1 MDWQRQVSVAFA
13 TQKTGEALAA
23 YRDNGSV
30 HLEQGGEAARS
41 AVVRDYLA
49 DMDGN
54 PQASRV
60 VLAHRRADVK
70 ALNEAIRSTLQE
82 WGALT
87 KGAEAG
93 EVVAETN
100 DGTRSFASGDRIVFL
115 ENNRELGVKNG
126 MLGTVERI
134 ETSGD
139 NLAPRLVA
147 RLDGENG
154 RSVQV
159 DLDTYKAIDH
169 GYATTIHKSQGATV
183 DRAFVLASSTMDRHL
198 TYVAMTRHRKDV
210 QLYADA
216 SAFAGRSASHASG
229 QSSGHTSGRLVAHGA
244 APFEH
249 KQGNAKS
256 YFVTLETAQ
265 GAQHTTWGVDLE
277 RALGEAR
284 PKIGDMIGLR
294 REGSQSVRL
303 PDGRTVERN
312 AWAVQSGE
320 ELAYDK
326 LAEQLSRS
334 GAKETTLDYTAAFA
348 ERRGI
353 ASTLGINSE
362 IEVKGLEGG
371 LAARHDNAPEK
382 RVFSMD
388 NGSIDEHWGGSVE
401 ENDRKKETG
410 LDRGLEKPIE
420 QTSPL
425 VGRQQAPTG
434 AVAGGRS
441 QETQGQDTARAAG
454 SDDQWAAPSDKWKA
468 KAQEWRAKAQALR
481 DQRQHEDGEPQLSAR
496 DSIRDRRLEIESRS
510 DNQEQAMWAIAER
523 ATLHKTAQTGREKE
537 MQYKLEAK
545 ARIYPQVW
553 QQVSSQLAAGEHTQ
567 HLAQAVDKSIAA
579 ARDTDIER

>member
-1 MDWQRQVSVAFA
+1 
-13 TQKTGEALAA
+13 
-23 YRDNGSV
+23 
-30 HLEQGGEAARS
+30 
-41 AVVRDYLA
+41 
-49 DMDGN
+49 MDGN

-388 NGSIDEHWGGSVE
+388 NGSIDEHSGGPVK
-401 ENDRKKETG
+401 ENDQESEASPDRDRPAAHYGAMGERVRSQADPFETFG
-410 LDRGLEKPIE
+410 RVERPDGKAGPAPQSNGAQKTPQPPVKQLPFNDSLVDRQLEKI
-420 QTSPL
+420 SH
-425 VGRQQAPTG
+425 
-434 AVAGGRS
+434 
-441 QETQGQDTARAAG
+441 
-454 SDDQWAAPSDKWKA
+454 
-468 KAQEWRAKAQALR
+468 
-481 DQRQHEDGEPQLSAR
+481 HEDPDVALSALAR
-496 DSIRDRRLEIESRS
+496 
-510 DNQEQAMWAIAER
+510 R
-523 ATLHKTAQTGREKE
+523 ATLHKKAQSGRERE
-537 MQYKLEAK
+537 MMVSLFKK
-545 ARIYPQVW
+545 AREHPDAW
-553 QQVSSQLAAGEHTQ
+553 KLLADR
-567 HLAQAVDKSIAA
+567 LAQNAETQPLANAVNKALAPKPDLEKENHKQKETGQKRGMENK
-579 ARDTDIER
+579 ARSQTTARNRGKDRGMSR